1 MDNCSCH
8 KVDEVLGSIFDEAN
22 ITVQFCLRS
31 VVNGTLKAHSKR
43 LRAEQ
48 LLNYLSVFRGQHSAM
63 LDKPAADRVSLK
75 WKPPKPTLVDS
86 LSNLI
91 VLMQN
96 PTRPFAEDAFMEY
109 VKRTFLL
116 IVVLP

>member
-1 MDNCSCH
+1 M
-8 KVDEVLGSIFDEAN
+8 V
-22 ITVQFCLRS
+22 
-31 VVNGTLKAHSKR
+31 
-43 LRAEQ
+43 
-48 LLNYLSVFRGQHSAM
+48 
-63 LDKPAADRVSLK
+63 DKPAADRVSLK

-91 VLMQN
+91 ALMQN